1 MSFLSPIDSRVTQS
15 QQAAKFPIMA
25 LLTKAAKA
33 PQRRQSRK
41 SSLSLCLQSLFNT
54 SLSSAA
60 LLTASLFCLSAN
72 ANASA
77 QALDNELQP
86 KSESEVMTLKP
97 VVYQIFTRLYG
108 NKNPTNKPWG
118 TIADNGVGKFNDI
131 DDVAL
136 NSIKDLG
143 VTHVWYT
150 GVPHHALIGDYSEI
164 GVSADDPDVVK
175 GRAGSPYA
183 VKDYYNVNPDLAVN
197 PANRLAEFEALIAR
211 THQHGLKVIIDI
223 VPNHVAR
230 HYQSVSKPQGVR
242 DFGEDDDNSLEYAKN
257 NNFYYVVDN
266 SVKGTKGQAHAFE
279 VPSLPADLKPLG
291 GETHPL
297 SDGKFDEFPAK
308 WTGNGSRLAKP
319 DANDWYETVK
329 INYGVRPDGTYD
341 FPRLPVK
348 FATFTEAQHYA
359 FWQQHLAEIPSS
371 WIKFNQIAQYWL
383 AKGVDGFRYDMAEMV
398 PVEFWSYLNSQIK
411 HTNPDAFILAEV
423 YNPKLYRDYIQL
435 GKMDYLYDKVDLYDT
450 LKAVMAGKTS
460 TANIAA
466 DQAKVHDIESHMLHF
481 LENHDEQRI
490 GNAEFLASLQTNK
503 PTNSSLETQAVNPH
517 YALPA
522 MVVSATISTSP
533 TLVYFGQEV
542 GEAAIDN
549 LGFGHA
555 SRTSIFDYVGVPAHQ
570 RWMNNGKFDGG
581 QSTALETSLRAY
593 YQKLLNLSTGQTAPA
608 LLGQYYSLDAANR
621 NKKNATQSHIT
632 ESNSTQSMST
642 QNSSANETGYDDST
656 FAFARFE
663 VISGT
668 SKQTQ
673 KLIVVSNF
681 CQTESKALQLK
692 LPKELIRQWQL
703 KDGVYPLKDLLED
716 HQTSQLQL
724 EQGVGKIALTLAPLS
739 SAILSLTL
747 VADERKSESANK
759 SLNEQAA
766 E

>member
-15 QQAAKFPIMA
+15 PQAAKFPIAA
-25 LLTKAAKA
+25 LRTKTAKNT
-33 PQRRQSRK
+33 QRRQSRH
-41 SSLSLCLQSLFNT
+41 SALNLCLQSLP
-54 SLSSAA
+54 SAN
-60 LLTASLFCLSAN
+60 LFTASLFSASLLTALLFSFS

-77 QALDNELQP
+77 LALDNELQP
-86 KSESEVMTLKP
+86 KSESEVITLKP

-118 TIADNGVGKFNDI
+118 TIADNGVGKFDDI

-150 GVPHHALIGDYSEI
+150 GVPHHALIGDYSAI

-242 DFGEDDDNSLEYAKN
+242 DFGEDDDTSLEYAKN

-279 VPSLPADLKPLG
+279 VPSLPAELKPLG
-291 GETHPL
+291 GEAHPL
-297 SDGKFDEFPAK
+297 SDGKFDEFPTK

-341 FPRLPVK
+341 FPRLPAK

-359 FWQQHLAEIPSS
+359 FWQQHLAELPSS

-423 YNPKLYRDYIQL
+423 YNPKLYRNYIQL

-466 DQAKVHDIESHMLHF
+466 NQAKVQDIESHMLHF

-490 GNAEFLASLQTNK
+490 GNAAFLASLQTNISANDSA
-503 PTNSSLETQAVNPH
+503 TAQAVNPN

-522 MVVSATISTSP
+522 MVVSATIGTSP

-549 LGFGHA
+549 PGFGHA

-581 QSTALETSLRAY
+581 QSTQQETSLRAY
-593 YQKLLNLSTGQTAPA
+593 YQKLLTLSTGRTTPA

-621 NKKNATQSHIT
+621 SKNDAT
-632 ESNSTQSMST
+632 ESNSTQNMNT
-642 QNSSANETGYDDST
+642 QKSAVHETGYDDST

-663 VISGT
+663 AISGT

-673 KLIVVSNF
+673 KLIIVSNF
-681 CQTESKALQLK
+681 SQTKSKALQLK
-692 LPKELIRQWQL
+692 LPKELIRKWQL
-703 KDGVYPLKDLLED
+703 KDGVFPLMDLLED
-716 HQTSQLQL
+716 HAAKLVIKEAEGLVQMQ
-724 EQGVGKIALTLAPLS
+724 LAPLS
-739 SAILSLTL
+739 SAIFELE
-747 VADERKSESANK
+747 D
-759 SLNEQAA
+759 
-766 E
+766 

>member
-1 MSFLSPIDSRVTQS
+1 MSFLSPIYSRVIQCPEE
-15 QQAAKFPIMA
+15 AKFPIVA
-25 LLTKAAKA
+25 LLITKAAKTQ
-33 PQRRQSRK
+33 QRRQ
-41 SSLSLCLQSLFNT
+41 SSLSLCLNALF
-54 SLSSAA
+54 SAS
-60 LLTASLFCLSAN
+60 LLTASLFSLSADV
-72 ANASA
+72 NASA
-77 QALDNELQP
+77 LTLDNELLP

-118 TIADNGVGKFNDI
+118 TIADNSVGKFNDI

-150 GVPHHALIGDYSEI
+150 GVPHHALIGDYSAI
-164 GVSADDPDVVK
+164 GVSTDDPDVVK

-197 PANRLAEFEALIAR
+197 PANRLVEFEALIAR

-242 DFGEDDDNSLEYAKN
+242 DFGEDDDTSLEYAKN
-257 NNFYYVVDN
+257 NNFYYVVDKVDVN
-266 SVKGTKGQAHAFE
+266 KGSEGAKGKAHAFE
-279 VPSLPADLKPLG
+279 VPSLPAELKPLG
-291 GETHPL
+291 GDTHPL

-341 FPRLPVK
+341 FPRLPAN
-348 FATFTEAQHYA
+348 FATLTQAQHYA
-359 FWQQHLAEIPSS
+359 FWQQHLAELPSS

-423 YNPKLYRDYIQL
+423 YNPNLYRDYIQL

-450 LKAVMAGKTS
+450 LKAVMGGKTS

-466 DQAKVHDIESHMLHF
+466 DQAKVQDIESHMLHF

-490 GNAEFLASLQTNK
+490 GNAAFLASLHTNK
-503 PTNSSLETQAVNPH
+503 PTATQAVNPH

-522 MVVSATISTSP
+522 MVVSATIGTSP

-549 LGFGHA
+549 PGFGHA

-570 RWMNNGKFDGG
+570 RWMNNGRFDGG
-581 QSTALETSLRAY
+581 QSTVKEATLRAY
-593 YQKLLNLSTGQTAPA
+593 YQKLLNLSTGKNVPA
-608 LLGQYYSLDAANR
+608 LLGKYYSLDAANR
-621 NKKNATQSHIT
+621 SAQTATMDTHG
-632 ESNSTQSMST
+632 
-642 QNSSANETGYDDST
+642 SATGYDDST
-656 FAFARFE
+656 FAFVRFE
-663 VISGT
+663 ENTANKTG
-668 SKQTQ
+668 Q
-673 KLIVVSNF
+673 KLIIVNNF
-681 CQTESKALQLK
+681 NQTQAKPLSLK
-692 LPKELIRQWQL
+692 LPKPLIDQWQL
-703 KDGVYPLKDLLED
+703 TDGTYPLKDLLED
-716 HQTSQLQL
+716 NKAQLVVKLGEGQV
-724 EQGVGKIALTLAPLS
+724 QMQLAPLS
-739 SAILSLTL
+739 SAIFELE
-747 VADERKSESANK
+747 D
-759 SLNEQAA
+759 
-766 E
+766 

>member
-15 QQAAKFPIMA
+15 PQAAKFYIAA
-25 LLTKAAKA
+25 LLSKAAKA
-33 PQRRQSRK
+33 PQRRQSRH
-41 SSLSLCLQSLFNT
+41 SSLSLCLQSLFNA

-60 LLTASLFCLSAN
+60 LLTALLFSFS

-77 QALDNELQP
+77 LALDNELQP
-86 KSESEVMTLKP
+86 KSDSEVMTLKP

-131 DDVAL
+131 DDVSL

-150 GVPHHALIGDYSEI
+150 GVPHHALIGDYSAI

-197 PANRLAEFEALIAR
+197 PANRLAEFEALIQR
-211 THQHGLKVIIDI
+211 SHQHGLKVMIDI

-242 DFGEDDDNSLEYAKN
+242 DFGEDDDTSLEYAKN
-257 NNFYYVVDN
+257 NNFYYVVDKVDVN
-266 SVKGTKGQAHAFE
+266 KGSEGAKGKAHAFE
-279 VPSLPADLKPLG
+279 VPSLPAGLKPLG
-291 GETHPL
+291 GEAHPL
-297 SDGKFDEFPAK
+297 SDGKFNEFPAK

-341 FPRLPVK
+341 FPRLPAN
-348 FATFTEAQHYA
+348 FATLTQAQHYA
-359 FWQQHLAEIPSS
+359 FWQQHLAELPSS

-398 PVEFWSYLNSQIK
+398 PVEFWSYLNNQIK

-423 YNPKLYRDYIQL
+423 YNPKLYRNYIQL

-490 GNAEFLASLQTNK
+490 NNEAFLASLQTNISANDSA
-503 PTNSSLETQAVNPH
+503 TAQAVNPN

-522 MVVSATISTSP
+522 MVVSATIGTSP

-549 LGFGHA
+549 PGFGHA

-581 QSTALETSLRAY
+581 QSTQQETSLRAY
-593 YQKLLNLSTGQTAPA
+593 YQKLLTLSTGRTTPA

-621 NKKNATQSHIT
+621 SKNDAT
-632 ESNSTQSMST
+632 ESNSTQNMNT
-642 QNSSANETGYDDST
+642 QKSAVHETGYDDST

-663 VISGT
+663 AISGT

-673 KLIVVSNF
+673 KLIIVSNF
-681 CQTESKALQLK
+681 SQTKSKALQLK
-692 LPKELIRQWQL
+692 LPKELIRKWQL
-703 KDGVYPLKDLLED
+703 KDGVFPLMDLLED
-716 HQTSQLQL
+716 HAAKLVIKEAEGLVQMQ
-724 EQGVGKIALTLAPLS
+724 LAPLS
-739 SAILSLTL
+739 SAIFELE
-747 VADERKSESANK
+747 D
-759 SLNEQAA
+759 
-766 E
+766 

>member
-1 MSFLSPIDSRVTQS
+1 MSFLSPIYSRVTQCPQS
-15 QQAAKFPIMA
+15 AKFPIVA
-25 LLTKAAKA
+25 LLITQAAKA
-33 PQRRQSRK
+33 PQRRQS
-41 SSLSLCLQSLFNT
+41 SLSLCLNALF
-54 SLSSAA
+54 SAS
-60 LLTASLFCLSAN
+60 LLTASLFSLSADV
-72 ANASA
+72 NASA
-77 QALDNELQP
+77 LTLDNELLP

-150 GVPHHALIGDYSEI
+150 GVPHHALIGDYSAI

-197 PANRLAEFEALIAR
+197 PANRLVEFEALIAR

-242 DFGEDDDNSLEYAKN
+242 DFGEDDDTSLEYAKN
-257 NNFYYVVDN
+257 NNFYYVVDKVDVN
-266 SVKGTKGQAHAFE
+266 KGSEGAKGKAHAFE
-279 VPSLPADLKPLG
+279 VPSLPAGLKPLG
-291 GETHPL
+291 GEAHPL
-297 SDGKFDEFPAK
+297 SDGKFNEFPAK

-341 FPRLPVK
+341 FPRLPAN
-348 FATFTEAQHYA
+348 FATLTQAQHYA
-359 FWQQHLAEIPSS
+359 FWQQHLAELPSS

-423 YNPKLYRDYIQL
+423 YNPNLYRDYIQL

-450 LKAVMAGKTS
+450 LKAVMGGKTS

-466 DQAKVHDIESHMLHF
+466 DQAKVQDIESHMLHF

-490 GNAEFLASLQTNK
+490 GNAAFLASLHTNK
-503 PTNSSLETQAVNPH
+503 PTATQAENPH

-522 MVVSATISTSP
+522 MVVSATIGTSP

-542 GEAAIDN
+542 GEAATDN
-549 LGFGHA
+549 PGFGHA

-581 QSTALETSLRAY
+581 QSTLKEVTLRAY
-593 YQKLLNLSTGQTAPA
+593 YQKLLNLSTGKNVPA
-608 LLGQYYSLDAANR
+608 LLGEYYSLDAANR
-621 NKKNATQSHIT
+621 SAQTATMDTHSNA
-632 ESNSTQSMST
+632 
-642 QNSSANETGYDDST
+642 TGYDDST
-656 FAFARFE
+656 FAFVRFE
-663 VISGT
+663 ENTTNKTG
-668 SKQTQ
+668 Q
-673 KLIVVSNF
+673 KLIIVNNF
-681 CQTESKALQLK
+681 NQTQAKPLSLK
-692 LPKELIRQWQL
+692 LPKPLIDQWQL
-703 KDGVYPLKDLLED
+703 TDGTYPLKDLLED
-716 HQTSQLQL
+716 NKAQLVVK
-724 EQGVGKIALTLAPLS
+724 QGEGQVQMQLAPLS
-739 SAILSLTL
+739 SAIFELE
-747 VADERKSESANK
+747 D
-759 SLNEQAA
+759 
-766 E
+766 

>member
-15 QQAAKFPIMA
+15 QQAAKFPIVA
-25 LLTKAAKA
+25 LLTKA
-33 PQRRQSRK
+33 PQHRHFRQS
-41 SSLSLCLQSLFNT
+41 SLGLCLQSLFNA

-118 TIADNGVGKFNDI
+118 TIADNGVGKFHDI

-242 DFGEDDDNSLEYAKN
+242 DFGEDDDTSLEYDKN

-279 VPSLPADLKPLG
+279 VPSLPAELKPLG
-291 GETHPL
+291 GDTHPL

-341 FPRLPVK
+341 FPRLPAK

-490 GNAEFLASLQTNK
+490 GNAAFLASLQTNK
-503 PTNSSLETQAVNPH
+503 PTNRSLETQAVNLN

-522 MVVSATISTSP
+522 MVVSATIGTSP

-549 LGFGHA
+549 PGFGHA
-555 SRTSIFDYVGVPAHQ
+555 SRTSIFDYVGVPTHQ

-581 QSTALETSLRAY
+581 QSTAQETSLRAY

-608 LLGQYYSLDAANR
+608 LLGQYYSLDATNR
-621 NKKNATQSHIT
+621 SKNDT
-632 ESNSTQSMST
+632 T
-642 QNSSANETGYDDST
+642 QNIGTQKSTANETGYDDST

-663 VISGT
+663 VISST

-681 CQTESKALQLK
+681 SQTESKALQLK
-692 LPKELIRQWQL
+692 LPKELIHQWQL

-724 EQGVGKIALTLAPLS
+724 EQGEGKIALTLAPLS
-739 SAILSLTL
+739 SAILSLIV
-747 VADERKSESANK
+747 VADERKSESASK
-759 SLNEQAA
+759 QLNE
-766 E
+766 

>member
-1 MSFLSPIDSRVTQS
+1 MSFLSPINSRVTQCP
-15 QQAAKFPIMA
+15 QAAKFPIVA
-25 LLTKAAKA
+25 LLITKAAKA
-33 PQRRQSRK
+33 PQRRQS
-41 SSLSLCLQSLFNT
+41 SLSLCLNALF
-54 SLSSAA
+54 SAS
-60 LLTASLFCLSAN
+60 LLTASLFSLSADV
-72 ANASA
+72 NASA
-77 QALDNELQP
+77 QALDNELPP

-211 THQHGLKVIIDI
+211 THLHGLKVIIDI

-242 DFGEDDDNSLEYAKN
+242 DFGEDDDTSLEYAKN
-257 NNFYYVVDN
+257 NNFYYVVDKVDVN
-266 SVKGTKGQAHAFE
+266 KGSEGAKGKAHAFE
-279 VPSLPADLKPLG
+279 VPSLPAGLKPLG
-291 GETHPL
+291 GEAHPL
-297 SDGKFDEFPAK
+297 SDGKFNEFPAK

-341 FPRLPVK
+341 FPRLPAK

-359 FWQQHLAEIPSS
+359 FWQQHLAELPSS

-423 YNPKLYRDYIQL
+423 YNPKLYRNYIQL

-466 DQAKVHDIESHMLHF
+466 DQAKVQDIESHMLHF

-490 GNAEFLASLQTNK
+490 GNAAFLASLHTNK
-503 PTNSSLETQAVNPH
+503 PTATQAVNPH

-522 MVVSATISTSP
+522 MVVSATIGTSP

-549 LGFGHA
+549 PGFGHA

-581 QSTALETSLRAY
+581 QSTVKEATLRAY
-593 YQKLLNLSTGQTAPA
+593 YQKLLNLSTGKNVPA
-608 LLGQYYSLDAANR
+608 LLGEYYSLDAANR
-621 NKKNATQSHIT
+621 SAQTATMDTHG
-632 ESNSTQSMST
+632 
-642 QNSSANETGYDDST
+642 SATGYDDST
-656 FAFARFE
+656 FAFVRFE
-663 VISGT
+663 ENTANKTG
-668 SKQTQ
+668 Q
-673 KLIVVSNF
+673 KLIIVNNF
-681 CQTESKALQLK
+681 NQTQAKPLSLK
-692 LPKELIRQWQL
+692 LPKPLIDQWQL
-703 KDGVYPLKDLLED
+703 TDGTYPLKDLLED
-716 HQTSQLQL
+716 NKAQLVVK
-724 EQGVGKIALTLAPLS
+724 QGEGQVQMQLAPLS
-739 SAILSLTL
+739 SAIFELE
-747 VADERKSESANK
+747 D
-759 SLNEQAA
+759 
-766 E
+766 

>member
-1 MSFLSPIDSRVTQS
+1 VIQCPEE
-15 QQAAKFPIMA
+15 AKFPIVA
-25 LLTKAAKA
+25 LLITKAAKTQ
-33 PQRRQSRK
+33 QRRQ
-41 SSLSLCLQSLFNT
+41 SSLSLCLNALF
-54 SLSSAA
+54 SAS
-60 LLTASLFCLSAN
+60 LLTASLFSFSTN
-72 ANASA
+72 ANTSA
-77 QALDNELQP
+77 QALDNELLP

-131 DDVAL
+131 DNVAL

-150 GVPHHALIGDYSEI
+150 GVPHHALIGDYSAI
-164 GVSADDPDVVK
+164 GVSTDDPDVVK

-211 THQHGLKVIIDI
+211 THHHGLKVIIDI

-242 DFGEDDDNSLEYAKN
+242 DFGEDDDTSLEYAKN
-257 NNFYYVVDN
+257 NNFYYVVDKVDVN
-266 SVKGTKGQAHAFE
+266 KGSEGAKGQAHAFE
-279 VPSLPADLKPLG
+279 VPSLSAGLKPLG
-291 GETHPL
+291 GEDHPL
-297 SDGKFDEFPAK
+297 SDGKFNEFPAK

-341 FPRLPVK
+341 FPRLPAN

-359 FWQQHLAEIPSS
+359 FWQQHLAKIPSS

-423 YNPKLYRDYIQL
+423 YNPNLYRDYIQL

-466 DQAKVHDIESHMLHF
+466 DQAKVQDIESHMLHF

-490 GNAEFLASLQTNK
+490 GNAAFLGSLNANTPAN
-503 PTNSSLETQAVNPH
+503 TEAVDPH

-522 MVVSATISTSP
+522 MVVSATIGTSP

-542 GEAAIDN
+542 GEAASQD
-549 LGFGHA
+549 LGFGRA
-555 SRTSIFDYVGVPAHQ
+555 SRSSIFDYAGVPAHQ
-570 RWMNNGKFDGG
+570 RWMNEGKFDGG
-581 QSTALETSLRAY
+581 QSTAQEKSLRAY
-593 YQKLLNLSTGQTAPA
+593 YQKLLNLSTGRTAPA
-608 LLGQYYSLDAANR
+608 LLGQYYSLDTANR
-621 NKKNATQSHIT
+621 SFT
-632 ESNSTQSMST
+632 EP
-642 QNSSANETGYDDST
+642 ATGYDDST
-656 FAFARFE
+656 FAFVRFE
-663 VISGT
+663 ANTADKS
-668 SKQTQ
+668 SQ
-673 KLIVVSNF
+673 KLIIVSNF
-681 CQTESKALQLK
+681 SQTDAKPLSLK
-692 LPKELIRQWQL
+692 LPRQLIAQWQL
-703 KDGVYPLKDLLED
+703 TDGAYPLKDLLED
-716 HQTSQLQL
+716 HAAQLVIKQGEGRVQLQ
-724 EQGVGKIALTLAPLS
+724 LAPLS
-739 SAILSLTL
+739 SAIFELK
-747 VADERKSESANK
+747 D
-759 SLNEQAA
+759 
-766 E
+766 

>member
-1 MSFLSPIDSRVTQS
+1 MSFLSPIYSRVTQCPQS
-15 QQAAKFPIMA
+15 AKFPIVA
-25 LLTKAAKA
+25 LLITQAAKA
-33 PQRRQSRK
+33 PQRRQS
-41 SSLSLCLQSLFNT
+41 SLSLCLNALF
-54 SLSSAA
+54 SAS
-60 LLTASLFCLSAN
+60 LLTASLFSFSTN
-72 ANASA
+72 ANTSA
-77 QALDNELQP
+77 QALDNELLP
-86 KSESEVMTLKP
+86 KSESEVMTFKP

-131 DDVAL
+131 DDIAL

-150 GVPHHALIGDYSEI
+150 GVPHHALIGDYSAI

-197 PANRLAEFEALIAR
+197 PANRLVEFEALIAR

-242 DFGEDDDNSLEYAKN
+242 DFGEDDDTSLEYAKN
-257 NNFYYVVDN
+257 NNFYYVVDKVDVN
-266 SVKGTKGQAHAFE
+266 KGSEGAKGKAHAFE
-279 VPSLPADLKPLG
+279 VPSLPANLKPLG
-291 GETHPL
+291 GEAHPL
-297 SDGKFDEFPAK
+297 SEGKFNEFPAK

-319 DANDWYETVK
+319 DTNDWYETVK
-329 INYGVRPDGTYD
+329 INYGVRPNGTYD
-341 FPRLPVK
+341 FPRLPAN
-348 FATFTEAQHYA
+348 FATLTQAQHYA
-359 FWQQHLAEIPSS
+359 FWQQHLAELPSS

-423 YNPKLYRDYIQL
+423 YNPNLYRDYIQL

-450 LKAVMAGKTS
+450 LKAVMGGKTS

-466 DQAKVHDIESHMLHF
+466 DQAKVQDIESHMLHF

-490 GNAEFLASLQTNK
+490 GNAAFLASLHTNK
-503 PTNSSLETQAVNPH
+503 PTATQAENPH

-522 MVVSATISTSP
+522 MVVSATIGTSP

-542 GEAAIDN
+542 GEAATDN
-549 LGFGHA
+549 PGFGHA

-581 QSTALETSLRAY
+581 QSTLKEVTLRAY
-593 YQKLLNLSTGQTAPA
+593 YQKLLNLSTGKNVPA
-608 LLGQYYSLDAANR
+608 LLGEYYSLDAANR
-621 NKKNATQSHIT
+621 SAQTATMDTHSNA
-632 ESNSTQSMST
+632 
-642 QNSSANETGYDDST
+642 TGYDDST
-656 FAFARFE
+656 FAFVRFE
-663 VISGT
+663 ENTTNKTG
-668 SKQTQ
+668 Q
-673 KLIVVSNF
+673 KLIIVNNF
-681 CQTESKALQLK
+681 NQTQAKPLSLK
-692 LPKELIRQWQL
+692 LPKPLIDQWQL
-703 KDGVYPLKDLLED
+703 TDGTYPLKDLLED
-716 HQTSQLQL
+716 NKAQLVVK
-724 EQGVGKIALTLAPLS
+724 QGEGQVQMQLAPLS
-739 SAILSLTL
+739 SAIFELE
-747 VADERKSESANK
+747 D
-759 SLNEQAA
+759 
-766 E
+766 

>member
-1 MSFLSPIDSRVTQS
+1 MSFLSPIYSRVTQS
-15 QQAAKFPIMA
+15 QQAAKFPIVA
-25 LLTKAAKA
+25 LLITQAAKA
-33 PQRRQSRK
+33 PQRRQS
-41 SSLSLCLQSLFNT
+41 SLSLCLNALF
-54 SLSSAA
+54 SAS
-60 LLTASLFCLSAN
+60 LLTASLFSLSADV
-72 ANASA
+72 NASA
-77 QALDNELQP
+77 LTLDNELLP

-164 GVSADDPDVVK
+164 GVSADDADVVK

-242 DFGEDDDNSLEYAKN
+242 DFGEDDDTSLEYSKN

-279 VPSLPADLKPLG
+279 VPSLPAELKPLG

-341 FPRLPVK
+341 FPRLPAK

-423 YNPKLYRDYIQL
+423 YNPNLYRNYIQL

-466 DQAKVHDIESHMLHF
+466 DQAKVQDIESHMLHF

-490 GNAEFLASLQTNK
+490 GNAAFLASLQTNISANDSA
-503 PTNSSLETQAVNPH
+503 TAQAVNPN

-522 MVVSATISTSP
+522 MVVSATIGTSP

-549 LGFGHA
+549 PGFGHA

-581 QSTALETSLRAY
+581 QSTQQETSLRAY
-593 YQKLLNLSTGQTAPA
+593 YQKLLTLSTGRTTPA

-621 NKKNATQSHIT
+621 SKSDTT
-632 ESNSTQSMST
+632 ESNSTQNMNT
-642 QNSSANETGYDDST
+642 QKSAVHETGYDDST
-656 FAFARFE
+656 FAFTRFE
-663 VISGT
+663 AISGT

-673 KLIVVSNF
+673 KLIIVSNF
-681 CQTESKALQLK
+681 SQTKSKALQLK

-703 KDGVYPLKDLLED
+703 KDGVFPLMDLLEV
-716 HQTSQLQL
+716 HAAKLVIKEAEGLVQMQ
-724 EQGVGKIALTLAPLS
+724 LAPLS
-739 SAILSLTL
+739 SAIFELE
-747 VADERKSESANK
+747 D
-759 SLNEQAA
+759 
-766 E
+766 

>member
-1 MSFLSPIDSRVTQS
+1 MSFLSPIYSIVTQCPKAAQYPIVTTFPRVTQV
-15 QQAAKFPIMA
+15 P
-25 LLTKAAKA
+25 
-33 PQRRQSRK
+33 RSRH
-41 SSLSLCLQSLFNT
+41 SSLGLCLSTL
-54 SLSSAA
+54 LS
-60 LLTASLFCLSAN
+60 ASLLSFSAN

-77 QALDNELQP
+77 QKLDNELQP
-86 KSESEVMTLKP
+86 KSENQAMTLKP

-131 DDVAL
+131 DAVAL

-150 GVPHHALIGDYSEI
+150 GVPHHALIGDYSAI

-197 PANRLAEFEALIAR
+197 PANRLAEFEALIQR
-211 THQHGLKVIIDI
+211 SHQHGLKVMIDI

-242 DFGEDDDNSLEYAKN
+242 DFGEEDETSLEYAKN
-257 NNFYYVVDN
+257 NNFYYVIDQSNVN
-266 SVKGTKGQAHAFE
+266 KSELGTKGRAHAFE
-279 VPSLPADLKPLG
+279 VPSLPANLKPLG
-291 GETHPL
+291 GEAHPL
-297 SDGKFDEFPAK
+297 SDSQFNEFPAK

-329 INYGVRPDGTYD
+329 INYGVRPDGSYD
-341 FPRLPVK
+341 FPRLP
-348 FATFTEAQHYA
+348 AQYADFTSQQHYA
-359 FWQQHLAEIPSS
+359 FWQQHSADIPNS
-371 WIKFNQIAQYWL
+371 WLKFNQIAQYWL
-383 AKGVDGFRYDMAEMV
+383 AKGVDGFRYDMAEMI

-466 DQAKVHDIESHMLHF
+466 DQAKVQDIESHMLHF
-481 LENHDEQRI
+481 LENHDEQRM
-490 GNAEFLASLQTNK
+490 GNAAFLGSLSSDNSPNAASN
-503 PTNSSLETQAVNPH
+503 TQAVNPH

-522 MVVSATISTSP
+522 MVVSATIGTSP

-542 GEAAIDN
+542 GEAAVDN
-549 LGFGHA
+549 PGFGQA

-581 QSTALETSLRAY
+581 QSTKTETSLRAY

-608 LLGQYYSLDAANR
+608 LLGHYYSLDAANR
-621 NKKNATQSHIT
+621 SKHAATQNT
-632 ESNSTQSMST
+632 TSNQ
-642 QNSSANETGYDDST
+642 TGYDDST

-663 VISGT
+663 AKTPT

-673 KLIVVSNF
+673 KLIIVSNF
-681 CQTESKALQLK
+681 SQTESKALQLK
-692 LPKELIRQWQL
+692 LPKELIGQWQL

-716 HQTSQLQL
+716 HPSSQLQL
-724 EQGVGKIALTLAPLS
+724 KQGEGKIAITLAPLS
-739 SAILSLTL
+739 SAILSLT
-747 VADERKSESANK
+747 VVANK
-759 SLNEQAA
+759 SQNESTSKQLNE
-766 E
+766 

>member
-1 MSFLSPIDSRVTQS
+1 MSFLSPIYSRVTQCPEE
-15 QQAAKFPIMA
+15 AKFPIVA
-25 LLTKAAKA
+25 LLITKAAKTL
-33 PQRRQSRK
+33 QRRQ
-41 SSLSLCLQSLFNT
+41 SSLSLCLNALFST
-54 SLSSAA
+54 S
-60 LLTASLFCLSAN
+60 LLTASLFSVSTN
-72 ANASA
+72 ANTSM
-77 QALDNELQP
+77 QALDNELLP

-118 TIADNGVGKFNDI
+118 TIADNGIGKFNDI
-131 DDVAL
+131 NDIAL

-150 GVPHHALIGDYSEI
+150 GVPHHALIGDYSAI

-211 THQHGLKVIIDI
+211 THHHGLKVIIDI

-230 HYQSVSKPQGVR
+230 HYQSVNKPQGVR
-242 DFGEDDDNSLEYAKN
+242 DFGEDDDTSLEYAKN
-257 NNFYYVVDN
+257 NNFYYVVDKVDVN
-266 SVKGTKGQAHAFE
+266 NGFERAKGKAHTFE
-279 VPSLPADLKPLG
+279 VPSLPANLKPLG
-291 GETHPL
+291 GEAHPL
-297 SDGKFDEFPAK
+297 SDGKFNEFPAK

-341 FPRLPVK
+341 FPRLPAN
-348 FATFTEAQHYA
+348 FATLKQAQHYA
-359 FWQQHLAEIPSS
+359 FWQQHLAELPSS

-466 DQAKVHDIESHMLHF
+466 DQAKVQDIESHMLHF

-490 GNAEFLASLQTNK
+490 GNAAFLASLHTNK
-503 PTNSSLETQAVNPH
+503 PTTTQAVNPH

-522 MVVSATISTSP
+522 MVVSATIGTSP

-549 LGFGHA
+549 PGFGHA

-581 QSTALETSLRAY
+581 QSTLKEVTLRAY
-593 YQKLLNLSTGQTAPA
+593 YQKLLNLSTGKNVPA
-608 LLGQYYSLDAANR
+608 LLGEYYSLDAANR
-621 NKKNATQSHIT
+621 SAQTATMDTHSNA
-632 ESNSTQSMST
+632 
-642 QNSSANETGYDDST
+642 TGYDDST
-656 FAFARFE
+656 FAFVRFE
-663 VISGT
+663 ENTANKT
-668 SKQTQ
+668 SQ
-673 KLIVVSNF
+673 KLIIVNNF
-681 CQTESKALQLK
+681 NQTQAKPLSLK
-692 LPKELIRQWQL
+692 LPKPLIDQWQL
-703 KDGVYPLKDLLED
+703 TDGTYPLKDLLED
-716 HQTSQLQL
+716 NKAQLVVK
-724 EQGVGKIALTLAPLS
+724 QGEGQVQMQLAPLS
-739 SAILSLTL
+739 SAIFELE
-747 VADERKSESANK
+747 D
-759 SLNEQAA
+759 
-766 E
+766 

>member
-15 QQAAKFPIMA
+15 PQAAKFYIAA
-25 LLTKAAKA
+25 LRTKAAKA
-33 PQRRQSRK
+33 PQRRQSRH
-41 SSLSLCLQSLFNT
+41 SSLNLCLQSLFNA

-60 LLTASLFCLSAN
+60 LLTALLFSFS

-77 QALDNELQP
+77 LALDNEP

-197 PANRLAEFEALIAR
+197 PAKRLAEFEALIAR

-242 DFGEDDDNSLEYAKN
+242 DFGEDDDTSLEYSKN

-279 VPSLPADLKPLG
+279 VPSLPAELKPLG

-341 FPRLPVK
+341 FPRLPAK

-423 YNPKLYRDYIQL
+423 YNPNLYRNYIQL

-466 DQAKVHDIESHMLHF
+466 DQAKVQDIESHMLHF

-490 GNAEFLASLQTNK
+490 GNAAFLASLQTNISANDSA
-503 PTNSSLETQAVNPH
+503 TAQAVNPN

-522 MVVSATISTSP
+522 MVVSATIGTSP

-549 LGFGHA
+549 PGFGHA

-581 QSTALETSLRAY
+581 QSTQQETSLRAY
-593 YQKLLNLSTGQTAPA
+593 YQKLLTLSTGRTTPA

-621 NKKNATQSHIT
+621 SKGDTT
-632 ESNSTQSMST
+632 ENNSTQNINT
-642 QNSSANETGYDDST
+642 QKSAVHETGYDDST

-663 VISGT
+663 AISGT

-673 KLIVVSNF
+673 KLIIVSNF
-681 CQTESKALQLK
+681 SQTKSKTLQLK

-703 KDGVYPLKDLLED
+703 KDGVFPLMDLLED
-716 HQTSQLQL
+716 HAAKLVIKEAEGLVQMQ
-724 EQGVGKIALTLAPLS
+724 LAPLS
-739 SAILSLTL
+739 SAIFEL
-747 VADERKSESANK
+747 EN
-759 SLNEQAA
+759 
-766 E
+766 

>member
-15 QQAAKFPIMA
+15 PQAAKFYIAA
-25 LLTKAAKA
+25 LRTKAAKA
-33 PQRRQSRK
+33 PQRRQSRH
-41 SSLSLCLQSLFNT
+41 SSLNLCLQSLFNA

-60 LLTASLFCLSAN
+60 LLTASLFCLS

-131 DDVAL
+131 DDVAF
-136 NSIKDLG
+136 NSIKGLG

-197 PANRLAEFEALIAR
+197 PVNRLAEFEALIAR

-242 DFGEDDDNSLEYAKN
+242 DFGEDDDTSLEYSKN

-266 SVKGTKGQAHAFE
+266 SVKGTKGQAHTFE
-279 VPSLPADLKPLG
+279 VPSLPAELKPLG

-341 FPRLPVK
+341 FPRLPAK

-466 DQAKVHDIESHMLHF
+466 DQAKVHDVESHMLHF

-490 GNAEFLASLQTNK
+490 GNASFLASLQTNR
-503 PTNSSLETQAVNPH
+503 PTNSSLETQAVNPN

-522 MVVSATISTSP
+522 MVVSATIGTSP

-549 LGFGHA
+549 PGFGHA

-581 QSTALETSLRAY
+581 QSTQQETSLRAY
-593 YQKLLNLSTGQTAPA
+593 YQKLLTLSTGRTTPA

-621 NKKNATQSHIT
+621 SKGDTT
-632 ESNSTQSMST
+632 ENNSTQNINT
-642 QNSSANETGYDDST
+642 QKSAVHETGYDDST

-663 VISGT
+663 AISGT

-673 KLIVVSNF
+673 KLIIVSNF
-681 CQTESKALQLK
+681 SQTKSKTLQLK

-703 KDGVYPLKDLLED
+703 KDGVFPLMDLLED
-716 HQTSQLQL
+716 HAAKLVIKEAEGLVQMQ
-724 EQGVGKIALTLAPLS
+724 LAPLS
-739 SAILSLTL
+739 SAIFELE
-747 VADERKSESANK
+747 D
-759 SLNEQAA
+759 
-766 E
+766 

>member
-15 QQAAKFPIMA
+15 QQAAKFHIVA

-33 PQRRQSRK
+33 PQRRHSRQ
-41 SSLSLCLQSLFNT
+41 SSLSLCLQSLFNG

-77 QALDNELQP
+77 QALDNELPP

-164 GVSADDPDVVK
+164 GVNADDPDVVK

-242 DFGEDDDNSLEYAKN
+242 DFGEDDDTSLEYAKN
-257 NNFYYVVDN
+257 NNFYYIVDN

-279 VPSLPADLKPLG
+279 VPSLPAGLKPLG
-291 GETHPL
+291 GEAHPL
-297 SDGKFDEFPAK
+297 SDGKFNEFPAK

-319 DANDWYETVK
+319 DANDWFETVK

-341 FPRLPVK
+341 FPRLPAK

-423 YNPKLYRDYIQL
+423 YNPKLYRDYLQL

-490 GNAEFLASLQTNK
+490 GNAAFLASLQTNISANDSA
-503 PTNSSLETQAVNPH
+503 TAQAVNPN

-522 MVVSATISTSP
+522 MVVSATIGTSP

-542 GEAAIDN
+542 GEAAIGN
-549 LGFGHA
+549 PGFGHA

-581 QSTALETSLRAY
+581 QSTALEKSLRAY
-593 YQKLLNLSTGQTAPA
+593 YQKLLKLSTGQTAPA

-621 NKKNATQSHIT
+621 SKKNATQSHII
-632 ESNSTQSMST
+632 ESNSAQSMST
-642 QNSSANETGYDDST
+642 QKSTANETGYDDST

-663 VISGT
+663 TISGT

-673 KLIVVSNF
+673 KLIIVSNF
-681 CQTESKALQLK
+681 SQTKSKALQLK

-703 KDGVYPLKDLLED
+703 KDGVFPLMDLLED
-716 HQTSQLQL
+716 HAAKLVIKEAEGLVQMQ
-724 EQGVGKIALTLAPLS
+724 LAPLS
-739 SAILSLTL
+739 SAIFEL
-747 VADERKSESANK
+747 EN
-759 SLNEQAA
+759 
-766 E
+766 

>member
-1 MSFLSPIDSRVTQS
+1 MSFLSPIYSRVIQYP
-15 QQAAKFPIMA
+15 QAAKFPIVA
-25 LLTKAAKA
+25 LLITQAAKA
-33 PQRRQSRK
+33 PQRRQS
-41 SSLSLCLQSLFNT
+41 SLSLCLNALF
-54 SLSSAA
+54 SAS
-60 LLTASLFCLSAN
+60 LLTASLFSFSIN
-72 ANASA
+72 ANTST
-77 QALDNELQP
+77 QTLDNELLP

-131 DDVAL
+131 DNVAL

-150 GVPHHALIGDYSEI
+150 GVPHHALIGDYSAI

-197 PANRLAEFEALIAR
+197 PANRLVEFEALIAR

-242 DFGEDDDNSLEYAKN
+242 DFGEDDDTSLEYAKN
-257 NNFYYVVDN
+257 NNFYYVVDKVDVN
-266 SVKGTKGQAHAFE
+266 KGSEGAKGKAHAFE
-279 VPSLPADLKPLG
+279 VPSLPAGLKPLG
-291 GETHPL
+291 GEAHPL
-297 SDGKFDEFPAK
+297 SDGKFNEFPAK

-341 FPRLPVK
+341 FPRLPAN
-348 FATFTEAQHYA
+348 FATLTQAQHYA
-359 FWQQHLAEIPSS
+359 FWQQHLAELPSA

-435 GKMDYLYDKVDLYDT
+435 GKMDYLYDKINLYDT

-466 DQAKVHDIESHMLHF
+466 DQEKVQEIESHMLHF

-490 GNAEFLASLQTNK
+490 GNAAFLASLHTNK
-503 PTNSSLETQAVNPH
+503 PTATQAVNPH

-522 MVVSATISTSP
+522 MVVSATIGTSP

-549 LGFGHA
+549 PGFGHA

-581 QSTALETSLRAY
+581 QSTVKEATLR
-593 YQKLLNLSTGQTAPA
+593 
-608 LLGQYYSLDAANR
+608 
-621 NKKNATQSHIT
+621 NA
-632 ESNSTQSMST
+632 
-642 QNSSANETGYDDST
+642 D
-656 FAFARFE
+656 
-663 VISGT
+663 
-668 SKQTQ
+668 
-673 KLIVVSNF
+673 
-681 CQTESKALQLK
+681 QL
-692 LPKELIRQWQL
+692 RQ
-703 KDGVYPLKDLLED
+703 
-716 HQTSQLQL
+716 
-724 EQGVGKIALTLAPLS
+724 IA
-739 SAILSLTL
+739 
-747 VADERKSESANK
+747 
-759 SLNEQAA
+759 
-766 E
+766 

>member
-15 QQAAKFPIMA
+15 PQAAKFHIVA
-25 LLTKAAKA
+25 LLSKAAKA
-33 PQRRQSRK
+33 PQRRQSRH
-41 SSLSLCLQSLFNT
+41 SSLNLCLQSLFNA

-60 LLTASLFCLSAN
+60 LLTALLFSFS

-77 QALDNELQP
+77 LALDNEP

-150 GVPHHALIGDYSEI
+150 GVPHHALIGDYSAI

-183 VKDYYNVNPDLAVN
+183 VKDYYNVNPDLAIN
-197 PANRLAEFEALIAR
+197 PAKRLAEFEALIAR
-211 THQHGLKVIIDI
+211 THHHGLKLIIDI

-230 HYQSVSKPQGVR
+230 NYQSVSKPQGVR
-242 DFGEDDDNSLEYAKN
+242 DFGEDDDTSLEYAKN

-279 VPSLPADLKPLG
+279 VPSLPAELKPLG

-341 FPRLPVK
+341 FPRLPAK

-490 GNAEFLASLQTNK
+490 GNAAFLASLQTNK
-503 PTNSSLETQAVNPH
+503 PTNSSLETQAVNPN

-522 MVVSATISTSP
+522 MVVSATIGTSP

-549 LGFGHA
+549 PGFGHA

-581 QSTALETSLRAY
+581 QSTAQETSLRAY

-621 NKKNATQSHIT
+621 SKNDAT
-632 ESNSTQSMST
+632 ESNSTQK
-642 QNSSANETGYDDST
+642 SAGHETGYDDST

-663 VISGT
+663 AISGT

-673 KLIVVSNF
+673 KLIIVSNF
-681 CQTESKALQLK
+681 SQTKSKALQLK
-692 LPKELIRQWQL
+692 LPKELISQWKL
-703 KDGVYPLKDLLED
+703 KDGVFPLMDLLED
-716 HQTSQLQL
+716 HAAKLVIKEAEGLVQMQ
-724 EQGVGKIALTLAPLS
+724 LAPLS
-739 SAILSLTL
+739 SAIFEL
-747 VADERKSESANK
+747 EN
-759 SLNEQAA
+759 
-766 E
+766 

>member
-1 MSFLSPIDSRVTQS
+1 MSFLSPIYSRVIQCP
-15 QQAAKFPIMA
+15 QEAKFPIVA
-25 LLTKAAKA
+25 LLITKAAKTQ
-33 PQRRQSRK
+33 QRRQ
-41 SSLSLCLQSLFNT
+41 SSLSLCLNALF
-54 SLSSAA
+54 SAS
-60 LLTASLFCLSAN
+60 LLTASLFSFSIN
-72 ANASA
+72 ANTST
-77 QALDNELQP
+77 QTLDNELLP

-150 GVPHHALIGDYSEI
+150 GVPHHALIGDYSAI
-164 GVSADDPDVVK
+164 GVSTDDPDVVK

-197 PANRLAEFEALIAR
+197 PANRLVEFEALIAR
-211 THQHGLKVIIDI
+211 THHHGLKVIIDI

-242 DFGEDDDNSLEYAKN
+242 DFGEDDDTSLVYAKN
-257 NNFYYVVDN
+257 NNFYYVVDKVDVYN
-266 SVKGTKGQAHAFE
+266 GSEGAKGQAHAFE
-279 VPSLPADLKPLG
+279 VPSLPAELKPLG

-297 SDGKFDEFPAK
+297 SDGKFNEFPAK

-341 FPRLPVK
+341 FPRLPAN
-348 FATFTEAQHYA
+348 FATLTQAQHYA
-359 FWQQHLAEIPSS
+359 FWQQHLAELPSS

-423 YNPKLYRDYIQL
+423 YNPNLYRDYIQL

-450 LKAVMAGKTS
+450 LKAVMAGKIS

-466 DQAKVHDIESHMLHF
+466 EQEKVQDIESHMLHF

-490 GNAEFLASLQTNK
+490 GNAAFLASPHTNK
-503 PTNSSLETQAVNPH
+503 PTATQAVNPH

-522 MVVSATISTSP
+522 MVVSATIGTSP

-549 LGFGHA
+549 PGFGHA

-581 QSTALETSLRAY
+581 QSTVKEVTLRAY
-593 YQKLLNLSTGQTAPA
+593 YQKLLNLSTGKNVPA
-608 LLGQYYSLDAANR
+608 LLGEYYSLDAANR
-621 NKKNATQSHIT
+621 SAQTATMDTHG
-632 ESNSTQSMST
+632 
-642 QNSSANETGYDDST
+642 SATGYDDST
-656 FAFARFE
+656 FAFVRFE
-663 VISGT
+663 EDTTNKT
-668 SKQTQ
+668 SQ
-673 KLIVVSNF
+673 KLIIVNNF
-681 CQTESKALQLK
+681 NQTQAKPLSLK
-692 LPKELIRQWQL
+692 LPKPLIDQWQL
-703 KDGVYPLKDLLED
+703 TDGTYPLKDLLED
-716 HQTSQLQL
+716 NKAQLVVKLGEGQV
-724 EQGVGKIALTLAPLS
+724 QMQLAPLS
-739 SAILSLTL
+739 SAIFELE
-747 VADERKSESANK
+747 D
-759 SLNEQAA
+759 
-766 E
+766 

>member
-1 MSFLSPIDSRVTQS
+1 MSFLSPIYSRVIQCPEE
-15 QQAAKFPIMA
+15 AKFPIVA
-25 LLTKAAKA
+25 LLITKAAKA
-33 PQRRQSRK
+33 QQRRQ
-41 SSLSLCLQSLFNT
+41 SSLSLCLNALF
-54 SLSSAA
+54 SAS
-60 LLTASLFCLSAN
+60 LLTASLFSVSTN
-72 ANASA
+72 ANTSA
-77 QALDNELQP
+77 QALDNELLP
-86 KSESEVMTLKP
+86 KSESEVMTFKP

-131 DDVAL
+131 DDIAL

-150 GVPHHALIGDYSEI
+150 GVPHHALIGDYSAI

-211 THQHGLKVIIDI
+211 THHHGLKVIIDI

-242 DFGEDDDNSLEYAKN
+242 DFGEDDDTSMEYAKN
-257 NNFYYVVDN
+257 NNFYYVVDKFDIN
-266 SVKGTKGQAHAFE
+266 NGFERAKGKAHAFE
-279 VPSLPADLKPLG
+279 VPSLPANLKPLG
-291 GETHPL
+291 GEAHPL
-297 SDGKFDEFPAK
+297 SDGKFNEFPAK

-341 FPRLPVK
+341 FPRLPAN
-348 FATFTEAQHYA
+348 FATLTQAQHYA
-359 FWQQHLAEIPSS
+359 FWQQHLAELPSS

-466 DQAKVHDIESHMLHF
+466 DQEKVQDIESHMLHF

-490 GNAEFLASLQTNK
+490 GNAAFLASLHTNK
-503 PTNSSLETQAVNPH
+503 PTATQAVNPH

-522 MVVSATISTSP
+522 MVVSATIGTSP

-549 LGFGHA
+549 PGFGHA

-581 QSTALETSLRAY
+581 QSTVKEATLRAY
-593 YQKLLNLSTGQTAPA
+593 YQKLLNLSTGKNVPA
-608 LLGQYYSLDAANR
+608 LLGEYYSLDAANR
-621 NKKNATQSHIT
+621 SAQTATMDTHG
-632 ESNSTQSMST
+632 
-642 QNSSANETGYDDST
+642 SATGYDDCT
-656 FAFARFE
+656 FAFVRFE
-663 VISGT
+663 ENTANKTG
-668 SKQTQ
+668 Q
-673 KLIVVSNF
+673 KLIIVNNF
-681 CQTESKALQLK
+681 NQTQAKPLSLK
-692 LPKELIRQWQL
+692 LPKPLIDQWQL
-703 KDGVYPLKDLLED
+703 TDGTYPLKDLLED
-716 HQTSQLQL
+716 NKAQLVVK
-724 EQGVGKIALTLAPLS
+724 QGEGQVQMQLAPLS
-739 SAILSLTL
+739 SAIFELE
-747 VADERKSESANK
+747 D
-759 SLNEQAA
+759 
-766 E
+766 

>member
-1 MSFLSPIDSRVTQS
+1 MSFLSPIYSRVIQCPEE
-15 QQAAKFPIMA
+15 AKFPIVA
-25 LLTKAAKA
+25 LLITKAAKTQ
-33 PQRRQSRK
+33 QRRQ
-41 SSLSLCLQSLFNT
+41 SSLSLCLNALF
-54 SLSSAA
+54 SAS
-60 LLTASLFCLSAN
+60 LLTASLFSFSTN
-72 ANASA
+72 ANTST
-77 QALDNELQP
+77 QTLDNELLP

-131 DDVAL
+131 NDIAL

-150 GVPHHALIGDYSEI
+150 GVPHHALIGDYSAI
-164 GVSADDPDVVK
+164 GVSTDDPDVVK

-197 PANRLAEFEALIAR
+197 PANRLVEFEALIAR

-242 DFGEDDDNSLEYAKN
+242 DFGEDDDTSLEYAKN
-257 NNFYYVVDN
+257 NNFYYVVDKVDVN
-266 SVKGTKGQAHAFE
+266 KGSEGAKGKAHAFE
-279 VPSLPADLKPLG
+279 VPSLPAGLKPLG
-291 GETHPL
+291 GEAHPL
-297 SDGKFDEFPAK
+297 SDGKFNEFPAK

-341 FPRLPVK
+341 FPRLPAN
-348 FATFTEAQHYA
+348 FATLTQEQHYA
-359 FWQQHLAEIPSS
+359 FWQQHLAELPSS

-423 YNPKLYRDYIQL
+423 YNPNLYRDYIQL

-466 DQAKVHDIESHMLHF
+466 DQEKVQDIESHMLHF

-490 GNAEFLASLQTNK
+490 GNAAFLASLHTNK
-503 PTNSSLETQAVNPH
+503 PTATQAVNPH

-522 MVVSATISTSP
+522 MVVSATIGTSP

-549 LGFGHA
+549 PGFGHA

-581 QSTALETSLRAY
+581 QSTVKEVTLRAY
-593 YQKLLNLSTGQTAPA
+593 YQTLLNLSTGKNVPA
-608 LLGQYYSLDAANR
+608 LLGEYYSLDAANR
-621 NKKNATQSHIT
+621 
-632 ESNSTQSMST
+632 
-642 QNSSANETGYDDST
+642 SAQTVTMDTHGSATGYDDST
-656 FAFARFE
+656 FAFVRFE
-663 VISGT
+663 ENTTNKKG
-668 SKQTQ
+668 Q
-673 KLIVVSNF
+673 KLIIVNNF
-681 CQTESKALQLK
+681 NQTQAKPLSLK
-692 LPKELIRQWQL
+692 LPKPLIDQWQL
-703 KDGVYPLKDLLED
+703 TDGTYPLKDLLED
-716 HQTSQLQL
+716 NKAQLVVK
-724 EQGVGKIALTLAPLS
+724 QGEGQVQMQLAPLS
-739 SAILSLTL
+739 SAIFELE
-747 VADERKSESANK
+747 D
-759 SLNEQAA
+759 
-766 E
+766 